1 MDISDIYDK
10 RAIRDRKDASVR
22 NDAIKQ
28 RAGEEMV
35 VLLQNWKRKLRRY
48 RIYRSLLCL
57 GLAASFVALTGM
69 LYYQVDSS
77 VPSVINVRAGEEE
90 SFRLGIP
97 ARGEIISVSDQGT
110 SNIDR
115 KSVV

>member
-10 RAIRDRKDASVR
+10 RAIGDRKDASVR

-48 RIYRSLLCL
+48 RI
-57 GLAASFVALTGM
+57 
-69 LYYQVDSS
+69 
-77 VPSVINVRAGEEE
+77 
-90 SFRLGIP
+90 
-97 ARGEIISVSDQGT
+97 
-110 SNIDR
+110 
-115 KSVV
+115 

>member
-10 RAIRDRKDASVR
+10 RAIGDRKDASVR

-57 GLAASFVALTGM
+57 GLG
-69 LYYQVDSS
+69 
-77 VPSVINVRAGEEE
+77 
-90 SFRLGIP
+90 
-97 ARGEIISVSDQGT
+97 
-110 SNIDR
+110 
-115 KSVV
+115 